1 MLQCPSEFGCVYFV
15 SFCFPLVVAGPFL
28 NSRNPT
34 IQCLCLDQGSGCS
47 WPEPI
52 LLMVL
57 LLELFTAN
65 KISLS
70 FSSLSGFLCSQLI
83 SKGVGLGQNMW
94 YSWPGIHGEGCKL
107 LEKWVAFLKWCGC
120 VYLGVDIIMLLW
132 YSSCWV
138 WNASVS
144 KARRRARQKLGE
156 KSEFQCLLVMVH
168 GKVTILCLIF
178 LKHVAY
184 AFYFSV
190 NYCLWMYIFTAWEHQ
205 KHPVL
210 YLGFTHRGRSLL
222 ETLGSLMKMVFS
234 YKASVS
240 AVANH
245 GSLIP
250 GLPESL
256 EHRTCSP
263 PPALPP
269 SPPPHTFLS
278 LV

>member
-1 MLQCPSEFGCVYFV
+1 MLQCPSELGCVYFV

-34 IQCLCLDQGSGCS
+34 IKCLCLDQGSGCS
-47 WPEPI
+47 WPEPL

-57 LLELFTAN
+57 LLKLFTA
-65 KISLS
+65 KQDIFGFQFFVWL
-70 FSSLSGFLCSQLI
+70 FIFYSSIDLQRSGTRTKHVVFLTRDP
-83 SKGVGLGQNMW
+83 W
-94 YSWPGIHGEGCKL
+94 RGCKL

-178 LKHVAY
+178 LKHWAY
-184 AFYFSV
+184 VFFS
-190 NYCLWMYIFTAWEHQ
+190 LWITVCEYI
-205 KHPVL
+205 
-210 YLGFTHRGRSLL
+210 SLQH
-222 ETLGSLMKMVFS
+222 ENIRNTWFC
-234 YKASVS
+234 A
-240 AVANH
+240 
-245 GSLIP
+245 
-250 GLPESL
+250 
-256 EHRTCSP
+256 
-263 PPALPP
+263 
-269 SPPPHTFLS
+269 
-278 LV
+278 